1 MHALVQ
7 PHLSANVDTADTAD
21 TSTNAKFDVKTNA
34 KIDTLTNLP
43 SAHQKVD
50 HKLASCAQQSA
61 DAVHEIA
68 YQSWTKDNL
77 WVLSE
82 HEGIEYY
89 TTRWDALC
97 PYIEVTPA
105 MLQMAPKPFVVYA
118 LPPKSQFGVPIKDR
132 YGLVHA
138 TAPEFWA
145 DEYRIRKFK
154 ELDKLFRNFQVKESV
169 MEGKD
174 ITAKYLYEIGGTHFE
189 NYWIAEAEVEGFVD
203 YVRNLQVLV
212 IEVFA
217 ANGDLVLTDVSIILP
232 AQNQLYGSF
241 CQWNRQYKN
250 RSPGIYACLLATRWA
265 QRHGL
270 QFYNLGPVDEYGY
283 KSLFVTDYEPIY
295 ALIVTDPQHPIVTDP
310 TSPINVDFEKGQI
323 NQIYR
328 DSNQAAVDPSMI
340 F

>member
-7 PHLSANVDTADTAD
+7 PQIEPLAELPELAELAPLVEKAQLFKKAEQTDQAVPTTHLDDT
-21 TSTNAKFDVKTNA
+21 
-34 KIDTLTNLP
+34 
-43 SAHQKVD
+43 
-50 HKLASCAQQSA
+50 
-61 DAVHEIA
+61 VHEVA

-82 HEGIEYY
+82 HEETQYY

-105 MLQMAPKPFVVYA
+105 MIEMAPKPFVVYA
-118 LPPKSQFGVPIKDR
+118 VPPKSQFGVPIKDR

-138 TAPEFWA
+138 TSPEFWA

-154 ELDKLFRNFQVKESV
+154 ELDKQFRNFTVIQKVVDGKE
-169 MEGKD
+169 
-174 ITAKYLYEIGGTHFE
+174 ITAEYLYEIGGTHFE
-189 NYWIAEAEVEGFVD
+189 NYWIAQAEVEGFVD
-203 YVRNLQVLV
+203 YVRNLQVL
-212 IEVFA
+212 IIQVFA
-217 ANGDLVLTDVSIILP
+217 ANGDVVLSDVSIILRKE
-232 AQNQLYGSF
+232 NQLYGSF
-241 CQWNRQYKN
+241 CQWNRDYKN

-265 QRHGL
+265 QQNDL

-283 KSLFVTDYEPIY
+283 KGLFVTDYEPIF
-295 ALIVTDPQHPIVTDP
+295 ALVVSDPNHPIVVDP
-310 TSPINVDFEKGQI
+310 TSPINVDFEKEQI

-328 DSNQAAVDPSMI
+328 DPQKASQTGTAI